1 MVVLPQPQPQPQQ
14 QPQHIQDDKKKKS
27 TLQKWIE
34 KTAVHLHN
42 EENKRLVQLYLIDP
56 ILNHIMDRVFP
67 YIILTCALFSL
78 LVILVG
84 LTFVLILMK
93 VGSKAPNPMD
103 VIGSIGAIGSIDAL
117 SGLSPIIN

>member
-1 MVVLPQPQPQPQQ
+1 MAVSKQTQLQQ
-14 QPQHIQDDKKKKS
+14 DHKDEKKKS
-27 TLQKWIE
+27 TLHKWVE
-34 KTAVHLHN
+34 KMAVHLHN

-84 LTFVLILMK
+84 LTFVLLLMK
-93 VGSKAPNPMD
+93 VAPVKFAG
-103 VIGSIGAIGSIDAL
+103 VIGTADLNYSAV
-117 SGLSPIIN
+117 